1 MKSAILVMGVTVALA
16 VPMLGDVTIKQT
28 TSGKGMGVSAAGKT
42 TTYIK
47 GMKMRSEVETM
58 GTVMTTIF
66 DVENQKMYMF
76 DSKKKEAQVW
86 DMAQFSAEVA
96 KSVNVEDMNEAVFW
110 VMMRM

>member
-1 MKSAILVMGVTVALA
+1 MYRWNRLVSCTGGNENETVVRIIYPSSRRSLTQMKSAILVMGVTVVLA

-28 TSGKGMGVSAAGKT
+28 TSGKGMGVSAGGTT

-66 DVENQKMYMF
+66 DVENQKM
-76 DSKKKEAQVW
+76 
-86 DMAQFSAEVA
+86 
-96 KSVNVEDMNEAVFW
+96 
-110 VMMRM
+110 